1 MVEFNVTQNE
11 NGQRLGRIISAK
23 YGVPYDLL
31 QKLFRLKK
39 VNLNGEKSS
48 IRTIVCMGDTVTI
61 YANISEREASSNV
74 SGSEAIKREKKF
86 NAMRIYEDSA
96 CVAINKPSGL
106 AVQPGSRV
114 SICVEALMKS
124 VKHSNFRLV
133 HRLDKDTS
141 GVLLI
146 AKTLTS
152 ARRLTDAFRNNE
164 AKKKYLAIV
173 SGIPNQKSGVIK
185 VHLKKTVISGE
196 EKVVV
201 VDEHDP
207 EGSYS
212 ETRFNVIRRSGNRA
226 LVELYPSTGRT
237 HQLRVHCAE
246 VLGTPIVG
254 DKKYGTE
261 RNEKHMLLHACN
273 IKIEKLGIDVSA
285 DLPEYF
291 RQATSTMSDINNQA
305 HLVFLSK
312 IIR

>member
-1 MVEFNVTQNE
+1 MVEFNVTQDE

-23 YGVPYDLL
+23 YGLPYDLL

-39 VNLNGEKSS
+39 INLNGEKSS

-61 YANISEREASSNV
+61 YANISDRNHASRV
-74 SGSEAIKREKKF
+74 SDAEVARREKTF
-86 NAMRIYEDSA
+86 RSMMIYEDSI
-96 CVAINKPSGL
+96 CVAINKQSGL
-106 AVQPGSRV
+106 AVQPGSKV
-114 SICVEALMKS
+114 SVCVETLMKS
-124 VKHSNFRLV
+124 VKESNFRLV
-133 HRLDKDTS
+133 HRLDRDTS

-146 AKTLTS
+146 AKTLMS

-164 AKKKYLAIV
+164 AKKKYLAV
-173 SGIPNQKSGVIK
+173 VRGIPNQKSGVIR
-185 VHLKKTVISGE
+185 VYLKKTVISGE

-207 EGSYS
+207 DGSYS
-212 ETRFNVIRRSGNRA
+212 ETRFNVIRRSDNLS
-226 LVELYPSTGRT
+226 LVELFPLTGRT

-291 RQATSTMSDINNQA
+291 IQATSKMSDINNQA
-305 HLVFLSK
+305 HLVFLSN